1 MTPDLAR
8 LPNRANDA
16 ATIPMGRWDT
26 TLPNPDPIADSDA
39 GGPDT
44 PIATRLGYADLMGSD
59 RALRHGYPCRTS

>member
-26 TLPNPDPIADSDA
+26 TLPKPDPVADSDA
-39 GGPDT
+39 GGPDS
-44 PIATRLGYADLMGSD
+44 PIATRI
-59 RALRHGYPCRTS
+59 H